1 MGVDVTV
8 LASTKLPS
16 NAVVKCILPLLYFEV
31 LMEESVKGREKIGM
45 NFLDGLI
52 MEFSKQ
58 EQTNAFILVSTKT
71 WKIQIQ

>member
-16 NAVVKCILPLLYFEV
+16 NAVVKYILLLLYFEV

-58 EQTNAFILVSTKT
+58 EQTNAFILVATKT